1 MMDMFIAYLHK
12 QVEPRKCYQDE
23 VSGFLC
29 KGVCLSKLLCVE
41 VSVCVKAVA
50 CVCVKMCK
58 DICV

>member
-50 CVCVKMCK
+50 CVCVCE
-58 DICV
+58 DV